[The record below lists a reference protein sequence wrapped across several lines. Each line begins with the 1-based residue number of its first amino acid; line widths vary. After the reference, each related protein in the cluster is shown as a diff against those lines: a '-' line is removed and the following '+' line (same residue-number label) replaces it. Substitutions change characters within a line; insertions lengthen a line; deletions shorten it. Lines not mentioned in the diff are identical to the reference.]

1 MRISNGNSIVDV
13 EIDDDAVLMSS
24 FWMWFESEAK
34 NRNFCINQF
43 EVGNFW
49 LTLFLKNS
57 FERYKD
63 IKGPI
68 SVIVAIARASLNY
81 KSLPSISSNL

>member
-43 EVGNFW
+43 EVGNF
-49 LTLFLKNS
+49 
-57 FERYKD
+57 
-63 IKGPI
+63 
-68 SVIVAIARASLNY
+68 
-81 KSLPSISSNL
+81 